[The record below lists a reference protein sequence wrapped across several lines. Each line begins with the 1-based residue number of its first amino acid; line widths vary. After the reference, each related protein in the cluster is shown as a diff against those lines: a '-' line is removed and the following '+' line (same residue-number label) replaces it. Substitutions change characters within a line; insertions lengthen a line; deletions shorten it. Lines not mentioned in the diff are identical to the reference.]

1 MAMVNDLNVSCCLC
15 QLAVWYV
22 GQNNHDDHDHERKME
37 RTCTGEGGQETK
49 ETKEHERFKASNAGH
64 FEASNAGH
72 LILLSC
78 KIRVPSKF
86 CVLVSLSMNCP
97 KRQL

>member
-22 GQNNHDDHDHERKME
+22 GQNNHDDHERKME

-49 ETKEHERFKASNAGH
+49 ETKKA
-64 FEASNAGH
+64 
-72 LILLSC
+72 
-78 KIRVPSKF
+78 
-86 CVLVSLSMNCP
+86 
-97 KRQL
+97 